1 MECCV
6 GASVQLHRGSR
17 RQAHDRTASTHR
29 GGVCRTSQR
38 TMPAVISSRAGKV
51 RWVCRCCVRT
61 CVCTSVSVCVR
72 TCVCTS
78 ICVCVRVRAC
88 ALVTRASACACR
100 IVHVRACACGM
111 RVAVCTHIW
120 GWAALGLPRYCCD
133 RHELLGAHCSGNG
146 CSHIRTGTAHI
157 RTGTAPCLFMTGCFD
172 AMHATQLHLVVAP
185 PSAFR
190 NSAPSR
196 KAGGSCML
204 RPSGVNTE

>member
-1 MECCV
+1 MHVECCV
-6 GASVQLHRGSR
+6 GASAQLHRGSR
-17 RQAHDRTASTHR
+17 RRAHDRTASTHR

-61 CVCTSVSVCVR
+61 CVCS
-72 TCVCTS
+72 S
-78 ICVCVRVRAC
+78 ICVCACVRARTRAC
-88 ALVTRASACACR
+88 ACACG

-111 RVAVCTHIW
+111 RAAVGTHIW

-157 RTGTAPCLFMTGCFD
+157 CTGTAPYLLMTGCFD
-172 AMHATQLHLVVAP
+172 AMHATLLHLVVAP
-185 PSAFR
+185 PAAFR
-190 NSAPSR
+190 NAAPSR

>member
-1 MECCV
+1 MHVECCV
-6 GASVQLHRGSR
+6 GASAQLHRGSR
-17 RQAHDRTASTHR
+17 RRAHDRTASTHR

-61 CVCTSVSVCVR
+61 CVCTNVSVCVR

-78 ICVCVRVRAC
+78 VCVCACVRAC
-88 ALVTRASACACR
+88 ACLC
-100 IVHVRACACGM
+100 VRNCACACGM
-111 RVAVCTHIW
+111 RAAVGTHIG
-120 GWAALGLPRYCCD
+120 GWAALGLRRYCCD

-157 RTGTAPCLFMTGCFD
+157 RTGTAPYLFMTGCFD